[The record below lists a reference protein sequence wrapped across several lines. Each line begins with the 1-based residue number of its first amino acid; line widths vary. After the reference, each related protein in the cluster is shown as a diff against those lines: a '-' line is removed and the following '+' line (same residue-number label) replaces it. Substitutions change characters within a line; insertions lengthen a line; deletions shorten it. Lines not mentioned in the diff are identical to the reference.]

1 MTSSRSSCG
10 EPTTRDGQADAE
22 VPEPLLVAR
31 IDTSFFEELVVGSG
45 TVSVDDI
52 SGFSVSDG
60 TLALRVQVVES
71 EVGGNLIFS
80 ALIFAD
86 LARDAFDLIDFG
98 GTYERFELYRTP

>member
-1 MTSSRSSCG
+1 MASRLRATAK
-10 EPTTRDGQADAE
+10 PTPKFQSRC
-22 VPEPLLVAR
+22 LLPAS
-31 IDTSFFEELVVGSG
+31 SFFEELVVGSG

-60 TLALRVQVVES
+60 TLALAVRVVES